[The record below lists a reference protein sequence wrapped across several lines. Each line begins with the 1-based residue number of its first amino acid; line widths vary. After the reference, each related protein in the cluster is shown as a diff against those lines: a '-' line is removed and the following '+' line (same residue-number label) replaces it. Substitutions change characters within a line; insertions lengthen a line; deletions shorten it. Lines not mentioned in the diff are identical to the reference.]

1 MPALG
6 DLEVQVMRRIW
17 ARREP
22 VTVRDVLGDL
32 QRVRNIAY
40 TTVMTVMGN
49 LEKKGWLRRHAEGR
63 AYTYEPLVSAEDY
76 SAGLMRQALEASTD
90 RPAPGPDPSHHLDFQ
105 VSKCWHATSRH
116 QAAMQIVDR
125 ISGLAPGLPPANY
138 LASTMHIVSIRRQR
152 WRLNGVCQ

>member
-17 ARREP
+17 ARRGP

-32 QRVRNIAY
+32 QRDRNIAY

-63 AYTYEPLVSAEDY
+63 AYHYEPLVSAEEY
-76 SAGLMRQALEASTD
+76 GAALMRQALEASTD
-90 RPAPGPDPSHHLDFQ
+90 RPAVLLHFIEELSADEARALEEAYRRLTGQRGSAAQ
-105 VSKCWHATSRH
+105 ASRG
-116 QAAMQIVDR
+116 
-125 ISGLAPGLPPANY
+125 S
-138 LASTMHIVSIRRQR
+138 RR
-152 WRLNGVCQ
+152 

>member
-1 MPALG
+1 MAALG

-32 QRVRNIAY
+32 QRDRNIAY

-63 AYTYEPLVSAEDY
+63 AYRYEPLISGEEY

-90 RPAPGPDPSHHLDFQ
+90 RPAVLMHFIGELSAEEADALHEAYQRLTGHSLDG
-105 VSKCWHATSRH
+105 SR
-116 QAAMQIVDR
+116 
-125 ISGLAPGLPPANY
+125 
-138 LASTMHIVSIRRQR
+138 
-152 WRLNGVCQ
+152 

>member
-6 DLEVQVMRRIW
+6 DLEVQVMRRVW

-32 QRVRNIAY
+32 QLERPIAY

-63 AYTYEPLVSAEDY
+63 AYRYEPLVSAEEY
-76 SAGLMRQALEASTD
+76 SAELMRQALAASTD
-90 RPAPGPDPSHHLDFQ
+90 RPAVLMHFIEELSEEEARALEEAYRRLTGQ
-105 VSKCWHATSRH
+105 R
-116 QAAMQIVDR
+116 R
-125 ISGLAPGLPPANY
+125 PARGG
-138 LASTMHIVSIRRQR
+138 RRGGR
-152 WRLNGVCQ
+152 RGGAR